1 MKNRY
6 RNLIISTI
14 VLSLQP
20 VLASDGS
27 IIELN
32 SGNFTQTISSSKP
45 TLVKFWASWCGP
57 CRQMA
62 PEFAKASSAYV
73 GKVTFAKVNADN
85 QKALANKYDI
95 TSLPTTILFKNG
107 HEVGREAGMYYSND
121 IKKWAE
127 YSLTH

>member
-1 MKNRY
+1 
-6 RNLIISTI
+6 
-14 VLSLQP
+14 LSLQP
-20 VLASDGS
+20 VLASGGNV
-27 IIELN
+27 IELT
-32 SGNFTQTISSSKP
+32 SSNFSQTVSSSKP

-73 GKVTFAKVNADN
+73 GKVTFAKVNVDT

-95 TSLPTTILFKNG
+95 TNLPTTVLFKNG
-107 HEVGREAGMYYSND
+107 QEVGREPGMYYSSD

-127 YSLTH
+127 YSLNH